1 MPARSLRLSLL
12 AALPLILSGCF
23 SVLHAGG
30 IDRTV
35 EAPYDAL
42 FRATVVELRSRGFSL
57 NEIDREAGRIVTNR
71 RTIPAIHTARPVET
85 VEAHLEREGPEAT
98 DIRLYVTFRDQVSE
112 RPRRPPD
119 DGDDDRVDDVVSAV
133 IDRSF
138 DAGVVYDRYLDAI
151 AARAE
156 ARRRV
161 DGS

>member
-1 MPARSLRLSLL
+1 MSARSFLL
-12 AALPLILSGCF
+12 PLFVGLPLILSGCLSF
-23 SVLHAGG
+23 LHAGG
-30 IDRTV
+30 IDRTI
-35 EAPYDAL
+35 EAPYDAV

-71 RTIPAIHTARPVET
+71 RTVPAMHTARPVET
-85 VEAHLEREGPEAT
+85 VEAYLERDGPEAT
-98 DIRLYVTFRDQVSE
+98 DVHLYFTFRDQVSE

-138 DAGVVYDRYLDAI
+138 DAGVAYDAYLDAI
-151 AARAE
+151 EARVAARLRA
-156 ARRRV
+156 